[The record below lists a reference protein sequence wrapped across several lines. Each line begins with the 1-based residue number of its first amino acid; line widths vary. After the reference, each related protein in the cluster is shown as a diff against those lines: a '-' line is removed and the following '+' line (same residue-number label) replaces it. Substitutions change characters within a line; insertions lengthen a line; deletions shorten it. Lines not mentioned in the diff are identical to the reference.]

1 MRVTVLD
8 LDLNTL
14 QLDLDVDGILL
25 LTLNRP
31 EQMNAFTVEMANELE
46 AVFAAVNDDD
56 VVRAVIVTG
65 AGRAFCAGM
74 DLSVGGNV
82 FGLDESLQP
91 TLADMRDRRD
101 DPAIHAG
108 VRDTG
113 GRVTLAIFAC
123 RKPVIGAIN
132 GAAVGIGAT
141 MTLAMDV
148 RIASEKA
155 RIGFVFGRIG
165 ITPEACS
172 TWFLPRIV
180 GMSTALEWFYSADI
194 LNPAEAQAGG
204 LVRNVV
210 APDALLDEA
219 RTLARK
225 FVAGKSPVAVAMT
238 RQMLYRNAAQPHPMA
253 AHEVDSLSMFY
264 TSIGD
269 GKEGVQAFLDKRDT
283 AFTGTASAMPPFYD
297 EWVAE

>member
-46 AVFAAVNDDD
+46 AVFTAVNDDD
-56 VVRAVIVTG
+56 GVRAVIVTG

-283 AFTGTASAMPPFYD
+283 AFAGTASAMPPFYD